1 MCSVCP
7 KFLINN
13 SSTACAKNQAHGGWA
28 RYFTGG
34 GRHMVP
40 KSLSDQNGLTDDAL
54 RIAAEVAV
62 EMARDVTQS
71 VNAHAKALTFAR
83 AALKDAKFKAAL
95 TAIHRNI
102 ILRRAIDPRNML
114 SPLAPLFQSMEQAA
128 ERVLSAPAP

>member
-1 MCSVCP
+1 
-7 KFLINN
+7 
-13 SSTACAKNQAHGGWA
+13 
-28 RYFTGG
+28 
-34 GRHMVP
+34 MVP
-40 KSLSDQNGLTDDAL
+40 KSLSDQNALTDDAL

-71 VNAHAKALTFAR
+71 VNAHAKAPTFAR

-128 ERVLSAPAP
+128 ERVLGAPGP